1 MSIFKKLF
9 CNFLEKLL
17 RRSRKLKKVGVFMDF
32 VDLVLKSILFFLFL
46 MLIFINRI
54 SIGSLENRIELLEG
68 YNKNVCSECGQVL
81 NN

>member
-32 VDLVLKSILFFLFL
+32 VDLVLSSILFFLFL

-68 YNKNVCSECGQVL
+68 YNKNVCSEYGQVL

>member
-1 MSIFKKLF
+1 
-9 CNFLEKLL
+9 
-17 RRSRKLKKVGVFMDF
+17 MDF
-32 VDLVLKSILFFLFL
+32 IDLGLKSILFFLLF
-46 MLIFINRI
+46 MLILINRI

>member
-32 VDLVLKSILFFLFL
+32 VDLVLRSILFFLFL

-54 SIGSLENRIELLEG
+54 SIDSLENRIELLEG
-68 YNKNVCSECGQVL
+68 YNKNVFSEYGQVL